1 MKRITK
7 EVLDDAANDNVAY
20 IELRTGPKVLL
31 KDFRS
36 SDEEYS
42 TKKEYIDTIINIM
55 NEFER
60 KDYQRYQNEINNK
73 AGNQKYIRL
82 PLIPRL
88 LISVDRS
95 GNLAQAM
102 ENVQLAIRLSQ
113 TSLQGK
119 RYIVGVEL
127 GGNPMKNEF
136 KDFLS
141 AFELARKEGLPIA
154 IHCGEVPM
162 GNNEVDESKQKA
174 YQEAESQLEFQ
185 PDRLGHALL
194 LSDSLMETLIQ
205 QPIPIECCPTSNI
218 MTLELANHTNG
229 SLLDG
234 MKMHP
239 QLGKWIEK
247 KYPISINTDD
257 SGLFCTNLT
266 KELLLVSKA
275 YHLNEIELG
284 NIVLNSIEHIFD
296 STGDTKSRLRAAIQ
310 DQIASISSTS

>member
-1 MKRITK
+1 M
-7 EVLDDAANDNVAY
+7 DDAAHDNVAY

-31 KDFRS
+31 KDYRS

-42 TKKEYIDTIINIM
+42 TKKEYINTIINIM
-55 NEFER
+55 GEFER
-60 KDYQRYQNEINNK
+60 TDYQRYQNEINTNK
-73 AGNQKYIRL
+73 SSEEYIRL

-95 GNLAQAM
+95 GTLNQAM
-102 ENVQLAIRLSQ
+102 ENVQLAIQMAQ
-113 TSLQGK
+113 TSK
-119 RYIVGVEL
+119 YIVGVEL
-127 GGNPMKNEF
+127 GGNPMRN
-136 KDFLS
+136 DFEDFIS
-141 AFELARKEGLPIA
+141 AFDLARKEGLPIA

-162 GNNEVDESKQKA
+162 GNNELEVDETKRKA
-174 YQEAESQLEFQ
+174 YQEAESILHNK

-239 QLGKWIEK
+239 QLGKWIAK
-247 KYPISINTDD
+247 NYPISINTDD

-284 NIVLNSIEHIFD
+284 NIVLNSIAHIFD
-296 STGDTKSRLRAAIQ
+296 STGDMKSRLRTYIQ
-310 DQIASISSTS
+310 DQIASISST

>member
-1 MKRITK
+1 M
-7 EVLDDAANDNVAY
+7 D
-20 IELRTGPKVLL
+20 
-31 KDFRS
+31 
-36 SDEEYS
+36 
-42 TKKEYIDTIINIM
+42 
-55 NEFER
+55 EFER
-60 KDYQRYQNEINNK
+60 ADYQRYQTELENNNGGNE
-73 AGNQKYIRL
+73 KYIRL

-95 GNLAQAM
+95 GILDKAM
-102 ENVQLAIRLSQ
+102 ENIQLAITLSQ
-113 TSLQGK
+113 TSKGK
-119 RYIVGVEL
+119 KFIVGVEL
-127 GGNPMKNEF
+127 GGNPMRNEF

-162 GNNEVDESKQKA
+162 GNNEVDETKCKA
-174 YQEAESQLEFQ
+174 YQEAESVLEFG

-239 QLGKWIEK
+239 QLGKWIAK
-247 KYPISINTDD
+247 NYPISINTDD

-275 YHLNEIELG
+275 HHLNEKELR

-296 STGDTKSRLRAAIQ
+296 STGDIKSRLRTVIR
-310 DQIASISSTS
+310 DQIVSISST

>member
-20 IELRTGPKVLL
+20 IELRSGPKVLL

-42 TKKEYIDTIINIM
+42 TKNEYIDTIINIM
-55 NEFER
+55 DEFER
-60 KDYQRYQNEINNK
+60 KDKLRYQNEIENNK

-88 LISVDRS
+88 LISVDRA
-95 GNLAQAM
+95 GTFDQAM

-119 RYIVGVEL
+119 KYIVGVEL
-127 GGNPMKNEF
+127 GGNPMRNEF

-162 GNNEVDESKQKA
+162 GNNEVDESKRKA
-174 YQEAESQLEFQ
+174 YQEAESILQYK

-194 LSDSLMETLIQ
+194 LSDSLMERLIQ

-239 QLGKWIEK
+239 KLGKWIK
-247 KYPISINTDD
+247 KNYPISINTDD

-275 YHLNEIELG
+275 YNLNEIELG
-284 NIVLNSIEHIFD
+284 NIVLNSIDHIFD
-296 STGDTKSRLRAAIQ
+296 STGDTKSRLRTYIQ
-310 DQIASISSTS
+310 DQIASISST

>member
-1 MKRITK
+1 M
-7 EVLDDAANDNVAY
+7 DDAANDNVAY
-20 IELRTGPKVLL
+20 IELRTGPKILL
-31 KDFRS
+31 KDYRS
-36 SDEEYS
+36 TTEVEYS
-42 TKKEYIDTIINIM
+42 TKTEYIKTVINIM
-55 NEFER
+55 DEFER
-60 KDYQRYQNEINNK
+60 KDYQRYQNEINK
-73 AGNQKYIRL
+73 KEGNEKYIRL

-95 GNLAQAM
+95 GTFDQAM
-102 ENVQLAIRLSQ
+102 ENIQIAIQMAQ
-113 TSLQGK
+113 TSK
-119 RYIVGVEL
+119 YIVGVEL
-127 GGNPMKNEF
+127 GGNPMRNNF
-136 KDFLS
+136 KDFLP

-162 GNNEVDESKQKA
+162 GDNELEVDESKQKA
-174 YQEAESQLEFQ
+174 YQEAESIIQFE
-185 PDRLGHALL
+185 PGRLGHALL

-247 KYPISINTDD
+247 NYPISINTDD

-284 NIVLNSIEHIFD
+284 NLVLNSIDHIFD
-296 STGDTKSRLRAAIQ
+296 STGDTKSRLRTYIQ
-310 DQIASISSTS
+310 DQIASISST

>member
-1 MKRITK
+1 M
-7 EVLDDAANDNVAY
+7 DDAANDNVAY

-55 NEFER
+55 DEFER
-60 KDYQRYQNEINNK
+60 TDYQRYQTEINSNK
-73 AGNQKYIRL
+73 GSEEYIRL

-95 GNLAQAM
+95 GTIDQAM
-102 ENVQLAIRLSQ
+102 ENIQIAIKMSQ
-113 TSLQGK
+113 TSQGK
-119 RYIVGVEL
+119 KYIVGVEL
-127 GGNPMKNEF
+127 GGNPMRN
-136 KDFLS
+136 DFSDFQS

-162 GNNEVDESKQKA
+162 GNNELEVDERKRKA
-174 YQEAESQLEFQ
+174 YHEAESLLQFK

-194 LSDSLMETLIQ
+194 LSDSLMETLLQ

-234 MKMHP
+234 MKKHP

-247 KYPISINTDD
+247 SYPISINTDD

-284 NIVLNSIEHIFD
+284 NLVLNSIEHIFD
-296 STGDTKSRLRAAIQ
+296 STGDTKSRLRTYIQ
-310 DQIASISSTS
+310 DQIASISST